1 MDTYIQ
7 AIREH
12 HNVTSEKLDLTARLS
27 QRLVSEICITSK
39 KTIRTWQDIGV
50 NMLAYL

>member
-1 MDTYIQ
+1 MDTVIQ

-12 HNVTSEKLDLTARLS
+12 HNVTNEKLHLTARLS

-39 KTIRTWQDIGV
+39 KTIKTWLDIGL